1 LQRQW
6 RGSAVIIKDWRPH
19 SSGTLHGYVTVQL
32 AIGLVIPDMPVFM
45 TPKGHQ
51 YATLPTKPI
60 VENGKHRTTADGKF
74 EYRPTVYWSNRQT
87 GDKFSTAVIRLLLAK
102 HPDALSRPVT
112 RPQTMRPSHLD
123 LPF

>member
-1 LQRQW
+1 MILTN
-6 RGSAVIIKDWRPH
+6 WRPH
-19 SSGTLHGYVTVQL
+19 NSGALRGYVSVRL
-32 AIGLVIPDMPVFM
+32 AIGLVIPDMPLFFSQ
-45 TPKGHQ
+45 KGHP
-51 YATLPTKPI
+51 YVMLPTRP
-60 VENGKHRTTADGKF
+60 VVADGKHKTGADGKP

-87 GDKFSTAVIRLLLAK
+87 GNKFSAAVIKLLLAE

>member
-1 LQRQW
+1 MIL
-6 RGSAVIIKDWRPH
+6 KDWRPH
-19 SSGTLHGYVTVQL
+19 SSGALRGYITVRL
-32 AIGLVIPDMPVFM
+32 EIGLVIPDMPVFV
-45 TPKGHQ
+45 TQKGHQ

-60 VENGKHRTTADGKF
+60 VENGKHRTTADGKP
-74 EYRPTVYWSNRQT
+74 EYRPAIYWSDRQIS
-87 GDKFSTAVIRLLLAK
+87 DKFSAAVIKLLLAE